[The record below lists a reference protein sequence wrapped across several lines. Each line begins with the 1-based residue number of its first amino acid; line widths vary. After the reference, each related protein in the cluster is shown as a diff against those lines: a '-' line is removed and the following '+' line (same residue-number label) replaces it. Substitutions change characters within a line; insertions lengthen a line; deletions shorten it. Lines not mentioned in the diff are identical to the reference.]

1 MPAVPVVVA
10 QVQATLD
17 KKTGWTNGKGYGQF
31 NYRIFWRLVQGLA
44 FRTLVVQKVTV
55 TYEIRD
61 ENGNDIPD
69 IATFTNNFCMW
80 KNNKPYWEAWIIKA
94 NSTQPEYDQYGR
106 PSDDASAKAST
117 VCDDDYSNGPIS
129 VLSPNGT
136 TKQVK
141 VKTKGWV
148 QYVGEADLY
157 RIDDPNNSNPN
168 LSLPNDWLKKYGFT
182 EYIPNSSVGP
192 AGVLPYT
199 YTNPN
204 LLAAAKLGKT
214 VNHNMVAYW
223 DCCGR
228 EPSKLMT
235 KVEPDKTYTSNEL
248 WSKVSPLVQ
257 KYGKIKKPRRKIW

>member
-1 MPAVPVVVA
+1 MERGMDNLTIESFGAS
-10 QVQATLD
+10 
-17 KKTGWTNGKGYGQF
+17 
-31 NYRIFWRLVQGLA
+31 YRAWRSGRSSSKRSPSPTK
-44 FRTLVVQKVTV
+44 FGMRT
-55 TYEIRD
+55 
-61 ENGNDIPD
+61 
-69 IATFTNNFCMW
+69 AMTFPT
-80 KNNKPYWEAWIIKA
+80 
-94 NSTQPEYDQYGR
+94 SR

-204 LLAAAKLGKT
+204 LLAAAKL
-214 VNHNMVAYW
+214 
-223 DCCGR
+223 
-228 EPSKLMT
+228 
-235 KVEPDKTYTSNEL
+235 
-248 WSKVSPLVQ
+248 
-257 KYGKIKKPRRKIW
+257 